1 MTAKD
6 ARGAVAYDGTAALKM
21 TAPEAP
27 TKKHRFLR
35 RKPAG
40 KVKKAEKIEK
50 TETAERSGLSWLA
63 KSGQWTVPGAILAIA
78 AGTQFTRWLPFWLF
92 PEKKDP
98 PAVVLY
104 LGKVLPPAMMG
115 LLVVYCLRSVSWL
128 SVPHGAPELIAIAA
142 VAGLHLWKRN
152 VLLSIAG
159 GTVLYMVLVQAVF
172 V

>member
-50 TETAERSGLSWLA
+50 TETA
-63 KSGQWTVPGAILAIA
+63 
-78 AGTQFTRWLPFWLF
+78 
-92 PEKKDP
+92 
-98 PAVVLY
+98 
-104 LGKVLPPAMMG
+104 
-115 LLVVYCLRSVSWL
+115 
-128 SVPHGAPELIAIAA
+128 
-142 VAGLHLWKRN
+142 
-152 VLLSIAG
+152 
-159 GTVLYMVLVQAVF
+159 
-172 V
+172 